1 MTLPPRAK
9 EAAEKLPRSSS
20 TDKWRHHLHDRP
32 GFIGHKDKTFKSGAE
47 VSAFQAEVSRL
58 MDIIIN
64 SLYSNKDIFL
74 RELISNGSDSLDK
87 IRFLSLTDES
97 VLGAGDDANL
107 DIRIKVDKENGV
119 LSIRDRG
126 VGMTKAELKENL
138 GTIAK
143 SGTSSFL
150 EQMQKGGDLNL
161 IGQFGVGFYS
171 VYLVAD
177 FVEVRSKHNSE
188 DKQWIWQSKADGAF
202 AISEDEGE
210 PLGRGVE
217 INIYLKEEAQEYLEE
232 DKLKELVEKYSE
244 FINFPIYLWNSEEVE
259 EEVPLSDEELAS
271 QASKAEEE
279 EEDVEETDED
289 DESAD
294 DESDKDEDDEVEDE
308 DEEELPTTKKV
319 KKTVWDWK
327 NVNDNKAIWLRS
339 STEVED
345 DEYSKF
351 YKALSKDDKEP
362 LSYTHFKAEGDVEF
376 KSILFIPEKPP
387 QDLFDNYYN
396 KAAALKLYVRRV
408 FISDEFDELLP
419 KYLSFIKGIVDSD
432 TLPLNVSR
440 ETLQQ
445 HTSLKTIK
453 KKLVRKALD
462 MIRKLA
468 EEGQDDDDEE
478 AADAAAD
485 DSADEEET
493 KYDKFWKNYGKAI
506 KLGIIE
512 DASNR
517 TRLAKLMRFYTS
529 KSPTKLVSLEQYVER
544 MKPGQKSIYYLAGES
559 REALEKS
566 PFLEKLLQKDLEVIY
581 FTDPIDEYTMQNLT
595 EFDDFK
601 FSNAS
606 KDDLKFGDD
615 TEAAKARLKK
625 TKEEFKD
632 FTKWWKEILPSEEVE
647 AVKISNRLVTT
658 PCSVVTSKYGW
669 SANMERIM
677 KAQALSDDGRMAYM
691 RGRKTLEINPSHPII
706 KALKEKSE
714 DDAGDEDTKRT
725 ALIMYETALLESG
738 FMFEEP
744 KGFAGRLFDMVRRD
758 LGVEADAQ
766 VEEPDVEPE
775 PEAEAQ
781 EAPKDEL

>member
-1 MTLPPRAK
+1 M
-9 EAAEKLPRSSS
+9 S
-20 TDKWRHHLHDRP
+20 
-32 GFIGHKDKTFKSGAE
+32 HKDKAFKPGAE
-47 VSAFQAEVSRL
+47 QHEFQAEVSRL

-97 VLGAGDDANL
+97 VLGTGDAANL
-107 DIRIKVDKENGV
+107 EIRIKVDKERRV

-126 VGMTKAELKENL
+126 VGMTKAELVENL

-143 SGTSSFL
+143 SGTSAFL
-150 EQMQKGGDLNL
+150 EQMQKGGDMSL

-177 FVEVRSKHNSE
+177 FVEVRSKHN
-188 DKQWIWQSKADGAF
+188 DDPKQWVWESKADGAF
-202 AISEDEGE
+202 AVSEDDGE
-210 PLGRGVE
+210 PLDRGVE
-217 INIYLKEEAQEYLEE
+217 INIFLKEEAQEYLEE
-232 DKLKELVEKYSE
+232 DKLKELVGKYSE
-244 FINFPIYLWNSEEVE
+244 FINFPIYIWSSKEVSEEVPVE
-259 EEVPLSDEELAS
+259 DEDAAEDDDEESFSVDDDDDA
-271 QASKAEEE
+271 
-279 EEDVEETDED
+279 DETDGDADDDED
-289 DESAD
+289 DE
-294 DESDKDEDDEVEDE
+294 EEDDT
-308 DEEELPTTKKV
+308 PKTKTV
-319 KKTVWDWK
+319 TSTVWDWELA
-327 NVNDNKAIWLRS
+327 NDQKAIWLRS
-339 STEVED
+339 ASEVESE
-345 DEYSKF
+345 EYEKF
-351 YKALSKDDKEP
+351 FKALSKDDTPP
-362 LSYTHFKAEGDVEF
+362 LTYTHFKAEGDVEF
-376 KSILFIPEKPP
+376 KSILFVPERAPH
-387 QDLFDNYYN
+387 DMFDNYYN

-468 EEGQDDDDEE
+468 EEGKSDDDDDDASAAAE
-478 AADAAAD
+478 AADPAAE
-485 DSADEEET
+485 S
-493 KYDKFWKNYGKAI
+493 KYDKFWKSFGKAI

-517 TRLAKLMRFYTS
+517 TRLAKLLRFYTS
-529 KSPTKLVSLEQYVER
+529 KSPDKLVSLEEYVER
-544 MKPGQKSIYYLAGES
+544 MKPGQKTIYYLAGES

-566 PFLEKLLQKDLEVIY
+566 PFLERLLQKDLEVIY

-595 EFDDFK
+595 EFDEYK

-606 KDDLKFGDD
+606 KEDLKFGDAD
-615 TEAAKARLKK
+615 DKEKKRQKAL
-625 TKEEFKD
+625 KEEFKD
-632 FTKWWKEILPSEEVE
+632 FTKWWKDVLPSEDVE
-647 AVKISNRLVTT
+647 SVKVSNRLVTT

-677 KAQALSDDGRMAYM
+677 KAQALSDDSRASYM
-691 RGRKTLEINPSHPII
+691 RGKKTLEINPRHPLI
-706 KALKEKSE
+706 KTLRDRAAAEPEDESVKEL
-714 DDAGDEDTKRT
+714 ATV
-725 ALIMYETALLESG
+725 LYETAMLESG
-738 FMFEEP
+738 FTFDTP
-744 KGFAGRLFDMVRRD
+744 ADFAGRLFKLVRKNM
-758 LGVEADAQ
+758 GVPDDAAVDEDDD
-766 VEEPDVEPE
+766 VEEEEAPE
-775 PEAEAQ
+775 TDAAEEEATEEEATEE

>member
-32 GFIGHKDKTFKSGAE
+32 AFIGHKDKTFKSGAE
-47 VSAFQAEVSRL
+47 VSEFQAEVSRL

-143 SGTSSFL
+143 SGTSAFL
-150 EQMQKGGDLNL
+150 EQMQKGGDMNL

-259 EEVPLSDEELAS
+259 EEVPLSDEELAE

-294 DESDKDEDDEVEDE
+294 DEDDEVEDE

-445 HTSLKTIK
+445 HTSLKVIK

-478 AADAAAD
+478 AADADAD
-485 DSADEEET
+485 DSADEET
-493 KYDKFWKNYGKAI
+493 RYDKFWKNYGKAI

-625 TKEEFKD
+625 IKEEFKD

-691 RGRKTLEINPSHPII
+691 RGRKTLEINPGHPII

-758 LGVEADAQ
+758 LGVEADAE
-766 VEEPDVEPE
+766 VEEPDVDVE